1 MKNLMKTR
9 KITILLIAAVC
20 IIVIASIFAYTAYHH
35 SFTPDTVYF
44 AGANPF
50 EETDLNPDAVI
61 LNLSDSDFKQ
71 YPVLRELV
79 NNPEGG
85 HIIFNHFEWDNDE
98 IQRFR
103 DIYCIKRE
111 VNRYVFW
118 NDTYY
123 QIVVGQ
129 S

>member
-1 MKNLMKTR
+1 MKDTKKTR
-9 KITILLIAAVC
+9 KNIILLIAAAC

-44 AGANPF
+44 AGAYPF
-50 EETDLNPDAVI
+50 EETDLNPDAVV
-61 LNLSDSDFKQ
+61 LNLSESDFEQ

-79 NNPEGG
+79 IDPEGG
-85 HIIFNHFEWDNDE
+85 RITFDHFEWNYDE
-98 IQRFR
+98 IQDFR
-103 DIYCIKRE
+103 DLYCVKRE
-111 VNRYVFW
+111 INRFVFW
-118 NDTYY
+118 NGTCY

>member
-1 MKNLMKTR
+1 MKTR

-20 IIVIASIFAYTAYHH
+20 IIVIASIFAYTVYHH
-35 SFTPDTVYF
+35 LFTPDTVYF

-61 LNLSDSDFKQ
+61 LNLSDSDFEQ

-79 NNPEGG
+79 YDPEGG
-85 HIIFNHFEWDNDE
+85 HITFNHFEWDYDE
-98 IQRFR
+98 IQEFR
-103 DIYCIKRE
+103 DFYCVKRE